1 LEGYFVPETNI
12 DITQE
17 YLFEIQRG
25 AGYMKTTWAYLSE
38 LGIDFLK
45 RRQ

>member
-1 LEGYFVPETNI
+1 MINPTREC
-12 DITQE
+12 
-17 YLFEIQRG
+17 LFEIQRG
-25 AGYMKTTWAYLSE
+25 VGYIETTRTYLSE

>member
-1 LEGYFVPETNI
+1 LINR
-12 DITQE
+12 TQE

-25 AGYMKTTWAYLSE
+25 AGYIKTIWVYLSE